1 MRFLRKAILIFLALL
16 LILAIWI
23 WWNRPRKVNM
33 AAYVPADSL
42 IYLEANDLPD
52 IAAGITSTDAWKALA
67 PPAGLKS
74 NLGNL
79 KWLSRLVS
87 WTGIGPADSVVLS
100 RAQIAVTVL
109 GLDAAD
115 AGDTLKIKPRYAVVV
130 ETHTGESR
138 ARTAV
143 ENRIGDF
150 ARRVYGEPRVEQKE
164 VDGAK
169 YIIWIAPDNERRIV
183 AAVMGSVAVIGND
196 ESSVQACLAVRRNER
211 PSLDSSPQL
220 EEMRR
225 RVGGSDA
232 LAFGYVSAEGAA
244 RLFEMGA
251 TIYAAQ
257 SSLDSRAQSAL
268 ASLLPPLA
276 KKILGGAG
284 WSARLAEGVIEDR
297 YYLGLQS
304 GVAAKLKSTLI
315 AQQDMTST
323 APEFLPAKT
332 YSLSLY
338 NCREPAQAWRGLNTA
353 IISQADTLG
362 SIIITRVLDALLQ
375 PYGIEQPDSFLSAI
389 GSEIVTARLDDTGSS
404 TVTIVEVRD
413 EKTLRNFV
421 AKRLGAKPR
430 VEVVGEVE
438 MLISNNEKRD
448 AASFVGGHLITG
460 NAENVRHCLE
470 ALRLKQTLSAN
481 DNFRRTTRL
490 VSVASTANATTFTE
504 DYQPA
509 RSFMSAMANQRD
521 MREEP
526 INEIELESALKGL
539 RFAVSE
545 TQIVEGGF
553 EKRTRSSFGQFGSL
567 ASQFSTNDDVTA
579 AMK

>member
-1 MRFLRKAILIFLALL
+1 
-16 LILAIWI
+16 
-23 WWNRPRKVNM
+23 
-33 AAYVPADSL
+33 
-42 IYLEANDLPD
+42 
-52 IAAGITSTDAWKALA
+52 
-67 PPAGLKS
+67 
-74 NLGNL
+74 
-79 KWLSRLVS
+79 
-87 WTGIGPADSVVLS
+87 
-100 RAQIAVTVL
+100 
-109 GLDAAD
+109 
-115 AGDTLKIKPRYAVVV
+115 
-130 ETHTGESR
+130 
-138 ARTAV
+138 
-143 ENRIGDF
+143 
-150 ARRVYGEPRVEQKE
+150 YGEPRIEQKE
-164 VDGAK
+164 VDAAK
-169 YIIWIAPDNERRIV
+169 NIIWIAPDNERRIV

-211 PSLDSSPQL
+211 PSLDGNPQL

-225 RVGGSDA
+225 LVGGSDA

-315 AQQDMTST
+315 SRQDMTLT
-323 APEFLPAKT
+323 APEFLPAET
-332 YSLSLY
+332 YSLSRY
-338 NCREPAQAWRGLNTA
+338 NCRDPAQAWRGLNAA

-404 TVTIVEVRD
+404 TVTIIEVRD
-413 EKTLRNFV
+413 EKSLRDFV
-421 AKRLGAKPR
+421 AKRIGARPR

-448 AASFVGGHLITG
+448 AASFVGGHLIMGT
-460 NAENVRHCLE
+460 AENVRHCLE
-470 ALRLKQTLSAN
+470 ALRLKQTLSAA

-490 VSVASTANATTFTE
+490 VSVTSTANATTFTE

-509 RSFMSAMANQRD
+509 RSFMRALANQRGV
-521 MREEP
+521 RERP
-526 INEIELESALKGL
+526 VNEMELENALKGL
-539 RFAVSE
+539 RYAVSE
-545 TQIVEGGF
+545 TQIAEGGF
-553 EKRTRSSFGQFGSL
+553 EKRTRSSFGQFGTL
-567 ASQFSTNDDVTA
+567 ASQFSTNNDSIATI
-579 AMK
+579 K